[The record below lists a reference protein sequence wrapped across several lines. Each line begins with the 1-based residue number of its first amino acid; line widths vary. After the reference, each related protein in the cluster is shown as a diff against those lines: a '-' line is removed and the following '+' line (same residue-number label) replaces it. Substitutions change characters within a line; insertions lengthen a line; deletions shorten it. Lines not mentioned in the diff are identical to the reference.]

1 MPRSRSG
8 ITSAINAVAVTA
20 SPPAPT
26 PWTARQ
32 AINQPIDSDSP
43 QAAEAITKLPAET
56 WNTSLRPNRSPNF
69 PASTVAIVSASR

>member
-1 MPRSRSG
+1 M
-8 ITSAINAVAVTA
+8 TSAIRAVAVTT

-32 AINQPIDSDSP
+32 AINQPIDSESP
-43 QAAEAITKLPAET
+43 QAAEASTKLAADT

-69 PASTVAIVSASR
+69 PASTVANVSASRYADRT